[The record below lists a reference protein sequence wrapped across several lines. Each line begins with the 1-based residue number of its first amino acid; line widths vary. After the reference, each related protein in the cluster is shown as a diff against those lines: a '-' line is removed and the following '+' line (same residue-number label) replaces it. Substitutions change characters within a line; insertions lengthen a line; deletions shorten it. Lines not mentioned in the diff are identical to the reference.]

1 MQTNEPSSLPK
12 TGALDFLKTQPQF
25 LQLRRVVHD
34 NHHLLPAVLKKIED
48 TNPSLLKLITDN
60 KDEFLRILNE
70 DTLEPGRSLHTLP
83 MPGAGAGTAA
93 PVASNEAEQTR
104 QTPPQPPQQSARTTI
119 TVTTQEK
126 EAIER
131 LKALGFSEHLVL
143 QAYFACDKN
152 ELQAADFLLSQDDD
166 AETL

>member
-1 MQTNEPSSLPK
+1 MQTSDPSNVPK

-25 LQLRRVVHD
+25 LQLRRVVCD
-34 NHHLLPAVLKKIED
+34 NPHLLPAVLKKIED
-48 TNPSLLKLITDN
+48 TNPSLMKLITDN

-83 MPGAGAGTAA
+83 MPGAAAA
-93 PVASNEAEQTR
+93 PASNETEQAAR
-104 QTPPQPPQQSARTTI
+104 QPPPQPPQQSARTTI

-131 LKALGFSEHLVL
+131 LKALGFTEHLVL